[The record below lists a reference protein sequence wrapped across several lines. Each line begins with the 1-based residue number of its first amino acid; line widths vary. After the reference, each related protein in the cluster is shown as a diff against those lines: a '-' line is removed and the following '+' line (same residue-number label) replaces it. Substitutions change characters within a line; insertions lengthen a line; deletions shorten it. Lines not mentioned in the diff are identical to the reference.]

1 MEFLQNGKVMH
12 YTNPS
17 ASDPIPYLTPVVVG
31 ELVGVALAAI
41 APKEEGSLAV
51 EGVFRLPAKSGEAFA
66 VGQQLYWDPSAKQ
79 LTTTASSLKKI
90 GYAFAAKESSGA
102 QALVK
107 LGW

>member
-1 MEFLQNGKVMH
+1 MRSLESTG
-12 YTNPS
+12 
-17 ASDPIPYLTPVVVG
+17 IPD
-31 ELVGVALAAI
+31 I

-79 LTTTASSLKKI
+79 LTTTDSSLKKI
-90 GYAFAAKESSGA
+90 GYAFAAKASEGTA
-102 QALVK
+102 AAVK

>member
-17 ASDPIPYLTPVVVG
+17 ASDPILYLTPVVVG
-31 ELVGVALAAI
+31 ELVGVALTDI
-41 APKEEGSLAV
+41 APKEDGSLAV

-79 LTTTASSLKKI
+79 LTTTDSSLKKI
-90 GYAFAAKESSGA
+90 GYAFAAKASEGTA
-102 QALVK
+102 AAVK

>member
-17 ASDPIPYLTPVVVG
+17 ASDPILYLTPVVVG
-31 ELVGVALAAI
+31 ELVGVALADI

-66 VGQQLYWDPSAKQ
+66 VGQQLYWDPSAKH
-79 LTTTASSLKKI
+79 LTTTAGSLKKI
-90 GYAFAAKESSGA
+90 GYAFAAKASEGTA
-102 QALVK
+102 AAVK

>member
-1 MEFLQNGKVMH
+1 MFVKNGLTMD
-12 YTNPS
+12 YQNPS

-66 VGQQLYWDPSAKQ
+66 VGQQLYWAPSAKQ

>member
-1 MEFLQNGKVMH
+1 MFVKNGLTMD
-12 YTNPS
+12 YQNPS

-51 EGVFRLPAKSGEAFA
+51 ERVFRLPAKSGEAFA

-90 GYAFAAKESSGA
+90 GYAFAAKASEGTSA
-102 QALVK
+102 AVK

>member
-1 MEFLQNGKVMH
+1 MFVKNGLTMD
-12 YTNPS
+12 YQNPS
-17 ASDPIPYLTPVVVG
+17 PDTAIPYLSPVVVG
-31 ELVGVALAAI
+31 ELVGVALADI

-51 EGVFRLPAKSGEAFA
+51 EGVFRLPAKTGEAFA

-90 GYAFAAKESSGA
+90 GYAFAAKASEGTSA
-102 QALVK
+102 AVK

>member
-1 MEFLQNGKVMH
+1 MFVKNGLTMD
-12 YTNPS
+12 YQNPS
-17 ASDPIPYLTPVVVG
+17 ASDPILYLTPVVVG
-31 ELVGVALAAI
+31 ELVGVALTDI

-79 LTTTASSLKKI
+79 LTTTDSSLKKI
-90 GYAFAAKESSGA
+90 GYAFAAKASEGTA
-102 QALVK
+102 AAVK

>member
-17 ASDPIPYLTPVVVG
+17 ASDPILYLTPVVVG
-31 ELVGVALAAI
+31 ELVGVALADI

-51 EGVFRLPAKSGEAFA
+51 EGVFRLPAKNGEAFA

-79 LTTTASSLKKI
+79 LTTTASSPKKI
-90 GYAFAAKESSGA
+90 GYAFAAKASEGTA
-102 QALVK
+102 AAVK

>member
-1 MEFLQNGKVMH
+1 MFVKNGLTMD
-12 YTNPS
+12 YQNPS

-31 ELVGVALAAI
+31 ELVGVALADI

-79 LTTTASSLKKI
+79 LTTTASALKKI
-90 GYAFAAKESSGA
+90 GYAFAAKAAEGTA
-102 QALVK
+102 AAVK

>member
-1 MEFLQNGKVMH
+1 MFVKNGLTMD
-12 YTNPS
+12 YQNPS

-31 ELVGVALAAI
+31 ELVGVALTDI

-51 EGVFRLPAKSGEAFA
+51 EGVFRLPAKTGEAFA

-90 GYAFAAKESSGA
+90 GYAFAAKASEGTSA
-102 QALVK
+102 AVK

>member
-17 ASDPIPYLTPVVVG
+17 ASDPILYLTPVVVG
-31 ELVGVALAAI
+31 ELVGVALTDI

-79 LTTTASSLKKI
+79 LTTTDSSLKKI
-90 GYAFAAKESSGA
+90 GYAFAAKASEGTA
-102 QALVK
+102 AAVK